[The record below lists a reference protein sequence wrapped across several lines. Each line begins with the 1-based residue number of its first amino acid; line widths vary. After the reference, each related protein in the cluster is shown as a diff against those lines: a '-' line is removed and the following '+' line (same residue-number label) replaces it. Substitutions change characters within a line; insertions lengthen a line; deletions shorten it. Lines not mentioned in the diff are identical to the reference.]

1 MFCFKKLFLLIFFVS
16 ELKFVRYLD
25 QERNVTVFPLMNVLP
40 SDTRNFYR
48 YNGSLT
54 TPPCSEIVI
63 WTMFKVKTKVDSI
76 YMGSDLMSE
85 IL

>member
-63 WTMFKVKTKVDSI
+63 WTMFKVKTNVDSI